1 VDQTGLK
8 LEALITAF
16 KFFPSFLAL
25 GYVGYAISRWRDFQ
39 MMCYTIQGK
48 LQTVACIVG
57 GSMGSIKEDR
67 MEEAKVLAFKIYRYL
82 QTMHI
87 LVYKTRNPWFQ
98 LLELDDFVTLG
109 LLTREEVAALRPS
122 GGQMNEQLVSW
133 VVRTAQEGFNANILP
148 IESFRARDLSV
159 IRGSLATLEAQ
170 FYVGQPN
177 LWTALMKLVCDLLV
191 GMFIFGAAFSSFL
204 YQLGPF
210 QVYVLVFAILLA
222 LPWLCAQKL
231 VEVLNNPFSAS
242 HDMFNTDALV
252 AWSERVT
259 FINLRCGWHG
269 NQSSDH
275 DDDLNDDPTSSTARG
290 ALSLQKS
297 RVALAGGPAPG
308 PTSAALKQE
317 VETSLR
323 GADYE

>member
-1 VDQTGLK
+1 
-8 LEALITAF
+8 
-16 KFFPSFLAL
+16 
-25 GYVGYAISRWRDFQ
+25 
-39 MMCYTIQGK
+39 
-48 LQTVACIVG
+48 
-57 GSMGSIKEDR
+57 
-67 MEEAKVLAFKIYRYL
+67 
-82 QTMHI
+82 
-87 LVYKTRNPWFQ
+87 
-98 LLELDDFVTLG
+98 
-109 LLTREEVAALRPS
+109 
-122 GGQMNEQLVSW
+122 
-133 VVRTAQEGFNANILP
+133 
-148 IESFRARDLSV
+148 
-159 IRGSLATLEAQ
+159 
-170 FYVGQPN
+170 
-177 LWTALMKLVCDLLV
+177 MKLVCDLLV

-204 YQLGPF
+204 YQLGPL